1 MDNASKLSE
10 DEINNTDTLNDVHD
24 EGDSGNNQDSS
35 STIAITQPTSKKS
48 RSARGDEPPPKRA
61 KVTGSHILA
70 ESIVAVVE
78 EMRASRKDRQAA
90 IEACGKLDVAAALE
104 LSKTQVEA
112 AQNLHKSQIE
122 AAKHLHESQVA
133 QARTS
138 TEKALDELIDRY
150 TGEGG
155 LLMKGLELMRNEH
168 NVIIFISLSKVPNV
182 QKQWLVTEC
191 NK

>member
-1 MDNASKLSE
+1 MDNASELSE
-10 DEINNTDTLNDVHD
+10 DGINNTDTLDDVHD

-35 STIAITQPTSKKS
+35 STTAITQPTSKKS

-61 KVTGSHILA
+61 KVTGGHIFA

-78 EMRASRKDRQAA
+78 EMRASRQDRQAA
-90 IEACGKLDVAAALE
+90 IEARGKLNVAAALE

-122 AAKHLHESQVA
+122 AAKLLHESQVA

-138 TEKALDELIDRY
+138 TEKAVDKLIDRY
-150 TGEGG
+150 PGEDG
-155 LLMKGLELMRNEH
+155 LLMKGLELMKNEH
-168 NVIIFISLSKVPNV
+168 NVLILFR
-182 QKQWLVTEC
+182 
-191 NK
+191 